1 VDNDCDGDIDENAV
15 DATTWYT
22 DADGDGHGDASETVE
37 ACEAPQGAVASAAD
51 CDDADAAKNPD
62 AVEGCGVSED
72 MNCDGVFVPA
82 DCDSCLA
89 ILEEGSSTG
98 DGYYTIDPDG
108 PGGDDPVQTWCD
120 MSTDGGGW
128 TLVQRTVWDWADSQA
143 LLTAF
148 TGWHDGTIGQSTDG
162 EVFRL
167 AGKHWVTLNAEQD
180 HMVVH
185 VPRDRDTG
193 ESCDELVYL
202 AAEGALDITGTSV
215 SLTGMQSTVNFNRG
229 DYLSTTDSGPQSS
242 CVNTYGAVPWFYSG
256 CCYTCPTFQGSY
268 WNDEPH
274 PMAYY
279 LDITADL
286 YGNTTAEVCGSG
298 AAVESRSFEGVNEM
312 EYFLR

>member
-128 TLVQRTVWDWADSQA
+128 TLVQRTVWDWSDSSQLQTSYA
-143 LLTAF
+143 TWYGSTLGDPSSGNAF
-148 TGWHDGTIGQSTDG
+148 
-162 EVFRL
+162 RM
-167 AGKHWVTLNAEQD
+167 AGRYWTHLDAETD
-180 HMVVH
+180 HMLLQ
-185 VPRDRDTG
+185 VPRDSSTG
-193 ESCDELVYL
+193 ADCGELVYL
-202 AAEGALDITGTSV
+202 GTGGSY
-215 SLTGMQSTVNFNRG
+215 SISS
-229 DYLSTTDSGPQSS
+229 STTTLSAITATVTFANTTTLSSTDTGPSTA
-242 CVNTYGAVPWFYSG
+242 CVNGYDAVNWFYTS
-256 CCYTCPTFQGSY
+256 CCTTCPTFQGSY
-268 WNDEPH
+268 WSDEAH
-274 PMAYY
+274 PMASYISSTP
-279 LDITADL
+279 DE
-286 YGNTTAEVCGSG
+286 YGNLDADVCASG
-298 AAVESRSFEGVNEM
+298 AAVTSYGYEGVNVM
-312 EYFLR
+312 EYYLR